1 MVYLFN
7 FEGEGILILFIAI
20 NAISIRAQIAEIVI
34 IFLIVN
40 YYIVYFGCCLGKRPL
55 CLSVVRPDEEAPF
68 EGCRDVC

>member
-20 NAISIRAQIAEIVI
+20 NDISIRTQIAEIII

-40 YYIVYFGCCLGKRPL
+40 YYIGTFIIYSKQINKQDIG
-55 CLSVVRPDEEAPF
+55 
-68 EGCRDVC
+68 

>member
-20 NAISIRAQIAEIVI
+20 NVISIRAHIVEIII

-40 YYIVYFGCCLGKRPL
+40 YYIGTFIIYSKQINKQDIG
-55 CLSVVRPDEEAPF
+55 
-68 EGCRDVC
+68 

>member
-20 NAISIRAQIAEIVI
+20 NVISIKAKIAEIII

-40 YYIVYFGCCLGKRPL
+40 YYIGTFIIYSKQINKQDIG
-55 CLSVVRPDEEAPF
+55 
-68 EGCRDVC
+68 